1 MRLDPR
7 AFGLSAGMVAAILFI
22 LCALAVWVAPE
33 ATTAMFGTLIH
44 ADLSGITRTLTL
56 GSFVAGL
63 VCWTVGTAITFAAV
77 ASFYN
82 RLTAK
87 LTSASG

>member
-22 LCALAVWVAPE
+22 LCALGVWLAPE

-56 GSFVAGL
+56 GSFVVGL
-63 VCWTVGTAITFAAV
+63 VCWTVGTAVTFAVV

-87 LTSASG
+87 VTPATK